1 MNRPDRFYM
10 NNCKIAQ
17 ELYKKEILAM
27 KKQRVDVGNGCLV
40 SYAVKTGSSMTWL
53 EKLLCDAV
61 YTLWLTRRFERQGIL
76 RGTVTITVTELLACM
91 SGSGTIRI
99 RQAEP
104 GSISKEQ
111 RLADSLE
118 RLGQM
123 DIAIWWEEEIERR
136 RLTDVP
142 EVLAGKL
149 LPLRRISGT
158 NRFHLDLDRGLP
170 LYEYASAIHQ
180 IIRIPMELLTCGET
194 VLADGSVVPSLKL
207 KNSDTVIQMKHLL
220 LQRCELLRN
229 PKNGFSNRSLRYCYP
244 SHKQAGRLDGLLPI
258 MGIREEDFSTGA
270 WSNKKQAVH
279 KQMKALLDYYCA
291 VGYLTGYHETRDG
304 DGKRSSII
312 GIDLEGDIRNPESC
326 FHTKKKEEAACMFRE
341 KPIE

>member
-17 ELYKKEILAM
+17 ELYKKKIPAM

-142 EVLAGKL
+142 EVLAESFF
-149 LPLRRISGT
+149 RSG
-158 NRFHLDLDRGLP
+158 
-170 LYEYASAIHQ
+170 
-180 IIRIPMELLTCGET
+180 
-194 VLADGSVVPSLKL
+194 GSVVQTGFIWIWTGGCRCMNMPPPS
-207 KNSDTVIQMKHLL
+207 T
-220 LQRCELLRN
+220 
-229 PKNGFSNRSLRYCYP
+229 
-244 SHKQAGRLDGLLPI
+244 
-258 MGIREEDFSTGA
+258 
-270 WSNKKQAVH
+270 
-279 KQMKALLDYYCA
+279 
-291 VGYLTGYHETRDG
+291 
-304 DGKRSSII
+304 RSS
-312 GIDLEGDIRNPESC
+312 GSPWS
-326 FHTKKKEEAACMFRE
+326 F
-341 KPIE
+341 